1 MRVLFSS
8 LLAFALAGCVFFPT
22 FGAKRLARDV
32 DALRATAP
40 SAWKALPRIAPS
52 AATGWLDEFRSSKLS
67 VLVKRAVAEN
77 PSLKATAARVQQT
90 RAQMM
95 QAGAGLFPALASTG
109 TASRTQSPGDQR
121 FAGLNAIAN
130 RFTGSYLNL
139 SWEIDFWGRI
149 ADTRRAAQAGSAAAE
164 EDWHAARLSLAA
176 TTVQTAVSLTEAE
189 ILLSLAQGNV
199 DTRRVQLG
207 ILERQLARGIN
218 AESAALEVGLS
229 RADLARA
236 EATVGQRRAAVDQN
250 RRLLETLLGAYPA
263 SVERGLGGVL
273 PSLKQS
279 IPAGIPSEM
288 LLRRPDLRAA
298 ERRLASA
305 LFSESAAKKNL
316 LPTIRLTGSGGRT
329 SQEIERLIRPE
340 GAIWSIASQVSQSIF
355 QGGALKAGI
364 DLQRGRYQEMLHN
377 YASSVLTAFRE
388 VETALA
394 ADRFLLQQ
402 EIALENAANEA
413 ERAEKLALGQYEKG
427 LSEVLTLLDARQR
440 AFDAR
445 STLTSVKAQRLRNRA
460 ALHLALGGAF

>member
-1 MRVLFSS
+1 MRLLLSS
-8 LLAFALAGCVFFPT
+8 IVVIGLAGCVFFPT
-22 FGAKRLARDV
+22 FGARRLARDV
-32 DALRATAP
+32 DAVRATAP
-40 SAWKALPRIAPS
+40 STWKALPQIAPS
-52 AATGWLDEFRSSKLS
+52 AATGWLSEFHSSQLS
-67 VLVKRAVAEN
+67 GLVKRAVADN
-77 PSLKATAARVQQT
+77 PSLKTTAARMLQA
-90 RAQMM
+90 RAQMT
-95 QAGAGLFPALASTG
+95 QAGSGLFPALTSSG
-109 TASRTQSPGDQR
+109 IASRTQSPGDQR

-130 RFTGSYLNL
+130 RFTNSYLNL
-139 SWEIDFWGRI
+139 NWEIDFWGRI
-149 ADTRRAAQAGSAAAE
+149 ADTRRAAQAGSVAAA

-176 TTVQTAVSLTEAE
+176 NTVQTAVSLAEAE

-229 RADLARA
+229 RADLSRA
-236 EATVGQRRAAVDQN
+236 EATVGQRRAVVDQT

-263 SVERGLGGVL
+263 SMERGLGGSL
-273 PSLKQS
+273 PRLNHA

-305 LFSESAAKKNL
+305 LFSESAVKKNL
-316 LPTIRLTGSGGRT
+316 LPTVRLTGSNGRT

-340 GAIWSIASQVSQSIF
+340 GAIWNIATQVSQSVF

-364 DLQRGRYQEMLHN
+364 DLQRGRYQEMLHT

-402 EIALENAANEA
+402 EVALEKAAAEA

-460 ALHLALGGAF
+460 ALHLALGGEF